1 MDCPPCYPRKRPEF
15 KCDRVFLLM
24 FPIDSGT
31 PDRAGHLNFM
41 AKDSDPLADAFGTK
55 ETGGLFSALLAEES
69 AVDRRMMWRLGTW
82 AVAAV
87 GAVVVAVLANQAQLG
102 GRRDQVASA
111 DLARQADRLQLLTRE
126 SQNEAR
132 RLAAAIETL
141 NTDRDRLYSR
151 ITVLEQGLDSVTG
164 AIARQTAATP
174 QAAKPQDAAPAAP
187 SVAPV
192 ASTPAPGSDKPR
204 AETSRDSSKDAQK
217 DAAKEAA
224 KDTAK
229 DTAKEP
235 AGPPPQTAAATSL
248 VQQVPATTSALPT
261 IPLVPSKSIM
271 APPDPAASK
280 LIQPETSEKAV
291 EKKTEPAPASTE
303 VVAASAKPPEA
314 TESEAPAI
322 AVQQT
327 RFAIDLGGANSI
339 DGLRAL
345 WRGVTK
351 MNPEVAALRPI
362 IMIKEGSTG
371 LGMQL
376 RLGAGPLIN
385 AAAAAKLCAG
395 LTENDRHCET
405 TVFDGQRLSMRGGQE
420 KGQDKGQEKSQDR
433 VQEKNSEKN
442 SEKNQD
448 SAPQAETAPAPAP
461 SAKPDKHRRSYSSK
475 RSSKRE
481 EPAPAPA
488 PQQPAPA
495 KPETAS
501 AGSTLSSFFRR

>member
-1 MDCPPCYPRKRPEF
+1 
-15 KCDRVFLLM
+15 
-24 FPIDSGT
+24 
-31 PDRAGHLNFM
+31 M

-55 ETGGLFSALLAEES
+55 ETGGLFSGLLAEES
-69 AVDRRMMWRLGTW
+69 AFDRRMMWRLGSW
-82 AVAAV
+82 GVAAV
-87 GAVVVAVLANQAQLG
+87 GAVVIAVMANQAQLG
-102 GRRDQVASA
+102 WRRDQMASV
-111 DLARQADRLQLLTRE
+111 DLVRQADRLQLLTRE

-132 RLAAAIETL
+132 RLAAAVETL
-141 NTDRDRLYSR
+141 NSDRDRLYSR
-151 ITVLEQGLDSVTG
+151 VTVLEQGLDSVTG
-164 AIARQTAATP
+164 AIARQTA
-174 QAAKPQDAAPAAP
+174 KPQDTPAPDAQPAAP

-192 ASTPAPGSDKPR
+192 ASMPSPSSDKPR
-204 AETSRDSSKDAQK
+204 AA
-217 DAAKEAA
+217 AAKEQAKEPT
-224 KDTAK
+224 KDTVK
-229 DTAKEP
+229 ETAKEP
-235 AGPPPQTAAATSL
+235 SSPPPQSAAAASL
-248 VQQVPATTSALPT
+248 VQQSPATTSALPVL
-261 IPLVPSKSIM
+261 PLVPSKSIM

-280 LIQPETSEKAV
+280 LIQPETTEKTTEKTA
-291 EKKTEPAPASTE
+291 EKKPEPTPAPTE
-303 VVAASAKPPEA
+303 IAAASAKPPEA

-351 MNPEVAALRPI
+351 SNPEVATLRPI
-362 IMIKEGSTG
+362 IMIKEGTTG

-395 LTENDRHCET
+395 LAENDRHCET
-405 TVFDGQRLSMRGGQE
+405 TVFDGQRLSMRGGSE
-420 KGQDKGQEKSQDR
+420 KGQEKSQDR
-433 VQEKNSEKN
+433 IQEKNAEKN
-442 SEKNQD
+442 PD
-448 SAPQAETAPAPAP
+448 AAPQAETAPAPAP
-461 SAKPDKHRRSYSSK
+461 TAKPDKRRRSYSSK

-488 PQQPAPA
+488 AQPAAPA